1 MMGGFTAEGKERAA
15 WSTMTGGL
23 ELQLLLPQDAFL
35 RALQIIPAQG
45 IALGGRLIGLTPG
58 FL

>member
-1 MMGGFTAEGKERAA
+1 MMGGFIAEGKETAA

-23 ELQLLLPQDAFL
+23 GLQLLLPQDAFL
-35 RALQIIPAQG
+35 RALQIIPAQE
-45 IALGGRLIGLTPG
+45 IALGGRLIGLTQG